1 MDYSECIHIV
11 GPYPPPYGG
20 VSVHIARMIPFLQT
34 YSIPYILYD
43 QYGTASESL
52 KITPTHKSKLW
63 WLLYLFKKRP
73 KVVHFHAFS
82 ILVIYYSFFYS
93 LFSKVKV
100 VVSIHDENI
109 LNKSFFYRICSLLVL
124 RNSPNTLFVC
134 VSLRISEYL
143 KSHSV
148 RQVLHIP
155 AYIPPVVVE
164 KKHVKYDRSPKIF
177 FNAWRLNESNS
188 GIYGFDLLLELA
200 IQFRSAMFYV
210 FVGDRSSGDFVLQA
224 ARNCEL
230 ENIECLIAENLVD
243 YLSDADVFLRLNRE
257 DGYGVSVKEALDL
270 GIPVI
275 ASDVCSRAEGAILFE
290 SGSLASLTTKV
301 EQLIKNNYVFDRS
314 KIKKTFYHL
323 ELIDIYR
330 SLLKD

>member
-1 MDYSECIHIV
+1 M
-11 GPYPPPYGG
+11 
-20 VSVHIARMIPFLQT
+20 HIARMIPFLQT
-34 YSIPYILYD
+34 HSIPYIVYD
-43 QYGTASESL
+43 QYGTASDSL
-52 KITPTHKSKLW
+52 KIIPTHKSRLW
-63 WLLYLFKKRP
+63 WLLYLFKRRP

-82 ILVIYYSFFYS
+82 VLVIYYSFFYS
-93 LFSKVKV
+93 LFSKTKV

-109 LNKSFFYRICSLLVL
+109 LNRSYLYRIGALFLIKK
-124 RNSPNTLFVC
+124 SPNTLFIC
-134 VSLRISEYL
+134 VSRRISEYL
-143 KSHSV
+143 KSHSI
-148 RQVLHIP
+148 RQVLYIP
-155 AYIPPVVVE
+155 AYVPPAVVE
-164 KKHVKYDRSPKIF
+164 KKHVKHALSPKIF
-177 FNAWRLNESNS
+177 FNAWRLNASSS

-200 IQFRSAMFYV
+200 MQFRSAVFYV

-224 ARNCEL
+224 ARDGEL
-230 ENIECLIAENLVD
+230 TNVECLVAEDLVD

-314 KIKKTFYHL
+314 RIKKTFYHL
-323 ELIDIYR
+323 ELVDIYQ